1 MNTRTKKAAP
11 AAICELLNRIS
22 EWRKARSKAGPM
34 PEALWK
40 EAAELGR
47 MYGVSLVSRHL
58 KLDFHGLRRRITE
71 RREKALA
78 KESGFVELRCMGI
91 SGEPSVGNGYVTEM
105 EIFKPG
111 EVTVRVRQS
120 GPMGLD
126 IAGIITGCIGR
137 S

>member
-11 AAICELLNRIS
+11 AAISELLNRIG

-34 PEALWK
+34 PEALWM

-58 KLDFHGLRRRITE
+58 KLDFHGLRRRVSE

-78 KESGFVELRCMGI
+78 KESGFVEFRYMGV
-91 SGEPSVGNGYVTEM
+91 SGEAAEGNGYVTEM

-120 GPMGLD
+120 GPMGID

-137 S
+137 R